1 MDLRSIENWHFTI
14 LIHLRPRDKHIPLRR
29 RDIGCDKKSWSKNLP
44 NISIVV
50 RIFFFSLSLSF
61 VYLLTLRRSSK
72 GICIIFNIVSSILFN
87 HHRALM
93 WCEKHRESVFF
104 STIVIFWEEC
114 IWYGVYNNSLYIYIY
129 SRVVIAKTM
138 ITITGFDILSI
149 LSLLPGASSIIYD
162 FVYSPSTDRI
172 AVKHGVMHIEDVVRG
187 LKERET
193 ERCIPRHWV
202 TWWTFFFFFF
212 FLLPSLRINDRDRLY
227 THACAIVSRIKKI
240 VDR

>member
-1 MDLRSIENWHFTI
+1 MHVIKNHGAKIF
-14 LIHLRPRDKHIPLRR
+14 LIFPL
-29 RDIGCDKKSWSKNLP
+29 SLES
-44 NISIVV
+44 
-50 RIFFFSLSLSF
+50 FFSLSLFPSF
-61 VYLLTLRRSSK
+61 IFLLFDAAQKGFALFLISFQASYLIIIVRSRDVKNTENRFSFPRLLFFERNVYDMVY
-72 GICIIFNIVSSILFN
+72 III
-87 HHRALM
+87 R
-93 WCEKHRESVFF
+93 
-104 STIVIFWEEC
+104 
-114 IWYGVYNNSLYIYIY
+114 YIYIY